1 MSHVTTAQKRIST
14 KVDIALGFLIQ
25 LLYKKMLSV
34 RLLKWSRMSYSNVFV
49 SPASSTVAGTP
60 GGGGGFKQCFLNV
73 WMKELPGNLHL
84 PWCSLTFAQA
94 SRLWKPHWPWGHP
107 SCLWMLPACPRLS
120 SRTAVIYAARGAGQG
135 GGILHRWFV
144 YRRALGNWI
153 GRER

>member
-60 GGGGGFKQCFLNV
+60 GGGGGSSNV
-73 WMKELPGNLHL
+73 SWMCEWRNCQEICICLDVHWLLPRPQDCGNLTDPGAIH
-84 PWCSLTFAQA
+84 PVCECCQPAHGSHREQ
-94 SRLWKPHWPWGHP
+94 LWF
-107 SCLWMLPACPRLS
+107 MLPVEPAREAES
-120 SRTAVIYAARGAGQG
+120 SIADLFIAEPLE
-135 GGILHRWFV
+135 I
-144 YRRALGNWI
+144 
-153 GRER
+153 E